1 MNLKETAKEV
11 RKSILYQVKTAKSG
25 HPGGALSCADIL
37 ITIYYKTIKEGDKVI
52 LSKGHGCAALYA
64 VLAEKGFF
72 SKDELGDFRKIN
84 CRLQG
89 HPSLHKTP
97 GVDAPS
103 GSLGQGLSVA
113 NGIAMSFK
121 MDKKDNYVYCV
132 IGDGESQEGQI
143 WEAAMTAS
151 HYKLNNVIAFIDHNK
166 LQIDGN
172 NDEVMTIMP
181 LKEKFEAFGWFVQEV
196 NGHNFEEIEEAI
208 SNAKKQEKPSMIIAE
223 TIKGKGVSYMENQV
237 GWHGKAPNEEE
248 YQIAIKE
255 LEGGEE

>member
-1 MNLKETAKEV
+1 MNLNAIATEV
-11 RKSILYQVKTAKSG
+11 RKNILHQIKTAKSG

-37 ITIYYKTIKEGDKVI
+37 ITIYYKTINEGDKVI

-64 VLAEKGFF
+64 VLAAKGFF
-72 SKDELGDFRKIN
+72 DKEELNDFRKIN
-84 CRLQG
+84 SRLQG

-103 GSLGQGLSVA
+103 GSLGQGLSIA
-113 NGIAMSFK
+113 NGIALAFK
-121 MDKKDNYVYCV
+121 MDKKDNHVYCV

-166 LQIDGN
+166 LQIDGT

-181 LKEKFEAFGWFVQEV
+181 LKEKFEAFGWYVQEV
-196 NGHNFEEIEEAI
+196 DGHDFEALEIAI
-208 SNAKKQEKPSMIIAE
+208 ENAKKQEKPSMIVAE

-248 YQIAIKE
+248 YQKAIE
-255 LEGGEE
+255 EIEGGEN